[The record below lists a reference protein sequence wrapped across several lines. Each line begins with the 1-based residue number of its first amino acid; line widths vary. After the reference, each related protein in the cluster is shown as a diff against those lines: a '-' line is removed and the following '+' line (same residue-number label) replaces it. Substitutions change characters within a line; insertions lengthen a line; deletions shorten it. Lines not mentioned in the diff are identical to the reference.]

1 MSFNYIW
8 VVKNAAGYQPGQVMP
23 STADGSHWQ
32 APNMNVHNAYYTRYH
47 RGHLSSLVISSHLR
61 DYDCCA
67 VIYGRLT
74 FSRGVAC
81 HVIVS
86 ELETICG
93 QQSFVSRL
101 QLISRDSSEPSRDR
115 EKETAAASY
124 LSDNL
129 TASRPLPVLPSSP
142 QPQPSSPGRRKTL
155 DKTFFRFLGRDPLR
169 LGGIRNWS
177 PIRPN
182 GSSVPRLSMVKS

>member
-1 MSFNYIW
+1 
-8 VVKNAAGYQPGQVMP
+8 MP
-23 STADGSHWQ
+23 PTADGSHWQ

-74 FSRGVAC
+74 FSRGGVC

-129 TASRPLPVLPSSP
+129 TASRPLPDLPSSP
-142 QPQPSSPGRRKTL
+142 QPSSSGRRKTL
-155 DKTFFRFLGRDPLR
+155 DKTFFVSWAETRSGWAGSDFEVRSDRTAQVFHGFL
-169 LGGIRNWS
+169 WS
-177 PIRPN
+177 RASRRRCRP
-182 GSSVPRLSMVKS
+182 SSVSSWATVL